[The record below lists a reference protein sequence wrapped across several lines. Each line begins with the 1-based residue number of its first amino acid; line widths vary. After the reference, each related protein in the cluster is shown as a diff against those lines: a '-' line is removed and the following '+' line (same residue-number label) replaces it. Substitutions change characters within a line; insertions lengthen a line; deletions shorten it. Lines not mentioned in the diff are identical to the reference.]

1 MPARAAV
8 AVVVTGGAILRST
21 LLRYGSNGLNGR
33 ERIKTLV
40 ENIMTDERNAALIG
54 FDSFHWSHS

>member
-1 MPARAAV
+1 
-8 AVVVTGGAILRST
+8 
-21 LLRYGSNGLNGR
+21 
-33 ERIKTLV
+33 LV